1 MGIRLLKLVQNLAE
15 IQMSPLSLSIFVPAL
30 LECYNIIVT
39 PRRELVKEV
48 FFYLKEELQYLANAA
63 ELEGQLH
70 GNGVSQSLRKLKAFC
85 TITAWGNI
93 FMIGSYF
100 FPRRQI
106 S

>member
-1 MGIRLLKLVQNLAE
+1 
-15 IQMSPLSLSIFVPAL
+15 MSPLTFSIFVPAPQK
-30 LECYNIIVT
+30 CHNIVVT
-39 PRRELVKEV
+39 TRRELVKELV
-48 FFYLKEELQYLANAA
+48 SYTQEELQYVANAA
-63 ELEGQLH
+63 ELEEQLH

-100 FPRRQI
+100 FPTPQI